1 MMKEFYVDRINNG
14 WTLPEIDNS
23 DFFYWLDLMA
33 YMAKEAEEKS
43 KTFIEQT
50 GLFTLLHF
58 IPKEKNF
65 KKWQKKI

>member
-33 YMAKEAEEKS
+33 YMAIQKEEES
-43 KTFIEQT
+43 MTTID
-50 GLFTLLHF
+50 
-58 IPKEKNF
+58 
-65 KKWQKKI
+65 KIF

>member
-43 KTFIEQT
+43 KTFIDDV
-50 GLFTLLHF
+50 F
-58 IPKEKNF
+58 
-65 KKWQKKI
+65 